1 MSNEWLTFLF
11 FIAAIIL
18 AMDVTRR
25 AVIEMY
31 RANGE
36 KAQLAAL
43 RRLRKPIQPWV
54 TVLIYSKN
62 QSESLVRTVRQVC
75 RSRYAL
81 FDVVAISD
89 RATDD
94 TEARIIAY
102 QASVTHDR
110 LRFLKR
116 RKLGSMGDAYRAG
129 YRKSRHG
136 SIVICLQAGDTV
148 DPLLLKRAVISTGTK
163 QIWQVDLQQN
173 DTQEGL
179 FGIVQRIQR
188 AVWNYSI
195 KIQVCTSRALRHLR
209 IKRRGLHLVGSSLVW
224 VVALALIV
232 TVALINT
239 LAFWYVWLLCTVY
252 SLALVWL
259 SARESGVE
267 KRRDSL
273 AIPSAL
279 FLVPVTHFVGVISQL
294 STRK

>member
-25 AVIEMY
+25 AVIEMS

-36 KAQLAAL
+36 KAQLATL
-43 RRLRKPIQPWV
+43 RRLRKPVQPWV

-75 RSRYAL
+75 QSRYAC

-89 RATDD
+89 HATDD
-94 TEARIIAY
+94 TEARVIAY

-116 RKLGSMGDAYRAG
+116 RKPGSISDVYRAG

-136 SIVICLQAGDTV
+136 SIVVCLQAGDTV
-148 DPLLLKRAVISTGTK
+148 DPLLLKRAVVSAGTK

-179 FGIVQRIQR
+179 FGIAWRIQR
-188 AVWNYSI
+188 AVWNRPI
-195 KIQVCTSRALRHLR
+195 KIQVCTSRALRHLS

-239 LAFWYVWLLCTVY
+239 LAFWYAWLLCTIY

-267 KRRDSL
+267 KWRDSL